1 MVTLRKKQDM
11 KHMKDKE
18 KIFNYQ
24 YFENIYLLIEEFN
37 PFVNTDN

>member
-1 MVTLRKKQDM
+1 MQLMVTLRKKQDM

-24 YFENIYLLIEEFN
+24 YLQM
-37 PFVNTDN
+37 D